1 MINGTLSPTLCLS
14 KTAEHDQ
21 QLLSHHR
28 KKPGN
33 LYLIGPNTKNLT
45 LPRQTIFRL
54 LFILP
59 ACEAW
64 LKSLI
69 LRRHLSFLLGV
80 LFNFLIFHFA
90 SASLVLPFDSPPAVN
105 AWPPHP
111 KALLSSVWESLAQS
125 KALGL
130 QLQMAGFRT
139 DKCMHPSIHPPSTHP
154 SYHPWIHSSFHPLTL
169 PSIYLPICVS
179 GRPTN
184 TSTMLG
190 VRE

>member
-1 MINGTLSPTLCLS
+1 MNMNMAEEKALEQSLTSKNNGGYPCAKHLGEMINGTLSPTLCLS

-54 LFILP
+54 LFVLP

-80 LFNFLIFHFA
+80 LFNFLIFHFT

-105 AWPPHP
+105 EWPPHP
-111 KALLSSVWESLAQS
+111 KALLSSV
-125 KALGL
+125 
-130 QLQMAGFRT
+130 
-139 DKCMHPSIHPPSTHP
+139 
-154 SYHPWIHSSFHPLTL
+154 
-169 PSIYLPICVS
+169 
-179 GRPTN
+179 
-184 TSTMLG
+184 
-190 VRE
+190 